1 MLSFSV
7 NSTIELNL
15 TALLWRYVEKNV
27 GMIRKAVSLN
37 VPGYVQDR
45 KGVIDAQVDVNRI
58 DDSTYH
64 FNLGDGSSCF
74 KLELANDTLTVYMVN
89 VMLCHINNDTITV
102 ITMRNKAEHEYQFN
116 YSHYFNGSVP
126 EKSKVK
132 FIHN

>member
-1 MLSFSV
+1 MENESKLSKILVIIMILGLVALGAVLYFAIQDSRERQ
-7 NSTIELNL
+7 EL
-15 TALLWRYVEKNV
+15 VEQAK
-27 GMIRKAVSLN
+27 
-37 VPGYVQDR
+37 
-45 KGVIDAQVDVNRI
+45 IDAQVDVNRI

>member
-1 MLSFSV
+1 MENESKLSKLLVIIMILGVVALGAVLYFAIQDSRERQ
-7 NSTIELNL
+7 EL
-15 TALLWRYVEKNV
+15 VEQAK
-27 GMIRKAVSLN
+27 
-37 VPGYVQDR
+37 
-45 KGVIDAQVDVNRI
+45 IDAHVDVNRI

-74 KLELANDTLTVYMVN
+74 TLELANDTLTVDMVN
-89 VMLCHINNDTITV
+89 VMLCHIDNDTITV

>member
-1 MLSFSV
+1 MIIGVVALGTVLYLAIQDSRERQ
-7 NSTIELNL
+7 EL
-15 TALLWRYVEKNV
+15 VEQAK
-27 GMIRKAVSLN
+27 
-37 VPGYVQDR
+37 
-45 KGVIDAQVDVNRI
+45 IDAQVDVNRI